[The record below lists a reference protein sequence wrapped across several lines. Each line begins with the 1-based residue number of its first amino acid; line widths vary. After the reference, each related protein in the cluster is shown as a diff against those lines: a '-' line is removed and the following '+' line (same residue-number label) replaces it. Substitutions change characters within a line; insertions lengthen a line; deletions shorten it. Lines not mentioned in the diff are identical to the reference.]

1 MIRHEAAKEKSLLSL
16 SVDEPAEIAQ
26 EPLPSII
33 V

>member
-1 MIRHEAAKEKSLLSL
+1 MIRHEAAKEKALFSL
-16 SVDEPAEIAQ
+16 SVDEPAEIIH